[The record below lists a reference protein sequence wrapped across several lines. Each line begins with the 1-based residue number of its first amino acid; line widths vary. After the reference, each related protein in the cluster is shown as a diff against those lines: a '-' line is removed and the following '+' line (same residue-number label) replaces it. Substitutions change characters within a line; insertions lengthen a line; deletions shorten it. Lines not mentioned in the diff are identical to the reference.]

1 MAYRNYSNL
10 PYRRKDRSMK
20 RNLLATIAFFL
31 LIAPALPQA
40 QSPADHQQHH
50 PAGHSSAAPSQP
62 SATPP
67 TAPAQPPAVTVPPPS
82 VPAQPPAAGQPQAQ
96 IPIGEMMQGM
106 PEQCRGMM
114 QNMPEGCRGMMQQ
127 MMQGGMMR
135 QGMMPGQAGQAA
147 SQSEPT
153 KAYMAAMERMNGP
166 MMQGV
171 QDSDADVA
179 FVKSM
184 IPHHQ
189 GAIEMAKVALQHGK
203 DEQTKKWANDIVREQ
218 QREMAEMQ
226 EWLKKRGK

>member
-1 MAYRNYSNL
+1 
-10 PYRRKDRSMK
+10 
-20 RNLLATIAFFL
+20 
-31 LIAPALPQA
+31 
-40 QSPADHQQHH
+40 
-50 PAGHSSAAPSQP
+50 
-62 SATPP
+62 
-67 TAPAQPPAVTVPPPS
+67 
-82 VPAQPPAAGQPQAQ
+82 
-96 IPIGEMMQGM
+96 MMQGM

-135 QGMMPGQAGQAA
+135 PGQAGQTA
-147 SQSEPT
+147 SQSEAT

-171 QDSDADVA
+171 QDSDPDVA
-179 FVKSM
+179 FVKGM

-218 QREMAEMQ
+218 QRDMAEMQ